1 MSKKEDNP
9 LNKLPGFMGTEHAPL
24 KPKVITDEL
33 ITSEL
38 EKQGYLEFH
47 DMDETKAWNLLQ
59 AHYNCEVD
67 DQWRNKHYDFYCYEE
82 TTADGYS
89 VYITTS
95 NPDSICIGD
104 EVHYYEND
112 LSDEIVVAIK
122 DGCTMYID
130 DLDSTHFMDAVE
142 EAYDGMLDKLHKEM
156 EKQLENKGYEREADT
171 TTEATA

>member
-1 MSKKEDNP
+1 MSKKI
-9 LNKLPGFMGTEHAPL
+9 
-24 KPKVITDEL
+24 ITDEL

-38 EKQGYLEFH
+38 EKQGYFDFH
-47 DMDETKAWNLLQ
+47 DMNENKAWSMLQ
-59 AHYNCEVD
+59 AHYDCEVD

-95 NPDSICIGD
+95 DPDSICISE

-112 LSDEIVVAIK
+112 LSDEIVQAIQ
-122 DGCTMYID
+122 DGNSMYID
-130 DLDSTHFMDAVE
+130 DLDANYFMYAVE
-142 EAYDGMLDKLHKEM
+142 ECYDKMIEKLQNEM
-156 EKQLENKGYEREADT
+156 EEQLINKGYEREADT

>member
-1 MSKKEDNP
+1 MSKKIISD
-9 LNKLPGFMGTEHAPL
+9 
-24 KPKVITDEL
+24 VL

-38 EKQGYLEFH
+38 EKQGYLEYH
-47 DMDETKAWNLLQ
+47 DMEETKAWNLLQ

-89 VYITTS
+89 IYVATD
-95 NPDSICIGD
+95 NVDSVCVGED
-104 EVHYYEND
+104 VHYYDND

-130 DLDSTHFMDAVE
+130 DLDALYFMDAVE
-142 EAYDGMLDKLHKEM
+142 EAYGGMLDKLREEM
-156 EKQLENKGYEREADT
+156 EEQLKMKGYERKTDT
-171 TTEATA
+171 IA

>member
-1 MSKKEDNP
+1 MSKKI
-9 LNKLPGFMGTEHAPL
+9 
-24 KPKVITDEL
+24 ITDEL

-38 EKQGYLEFH
+38 EKQGYLEYH
-47 DMDETKAWNLLQ
+47 DMEETKAWNLLQ

-89 VYITTS
+89 IYVATD
-95 NPDSICIGD
+95 NVDSVCVGED
-104 EVHYYEND
+104 VHYYDND

-130 DLDSTHFMDAVE
+130 DLDAPYFMDAVE
-142 EAYDGMLDKLHKEM
+142 EAYGGMLDKLREEM
-156 EKQLENKGYEREADT
+156 EEQLKMKGYERKTDT
-171 TTEATA
+171 IA

>member
-1 MSKKEDNP
+1 MEENP
-9 LNKLPGFMGTEHAPL
+9 LNKLPGFMGTENAPL
-24 KPKVITDEL
+24 KQKIITDEL

-38 EKQGYLEFH
+38 EKQDYLEY
-47 DMDETKAWNLLQ
+47 DEMEETKAWNLLQ

-89 VYITTS
+89 IYVATD
-95 NPDSICIGD
+95 NVDSVCVGED
-104 EVHYYEND
+104 VHYYDND

-130 DLDSTHFMDAVE
+130 DLDALYFMDAVE
-142 EAYDGMLDKLHKEM
+142 EAYGGMLDKLREEM
-156 EKQLENKGYEREADT
+156 EEQLKMKGYERKTDT
-171 TTEATA
+171 IA

>member
-1 MSKKEDNP
+1 MSKKI
-9 LNKLPGFMGTEHAPL
+9 
-24 KPKVITDEL
+24 ITDEL

-38 EKQGYLEFH
+38 EKQGYLEYH
-47 DMDETKAWNLLQ
+47 EMEETKAWNLLQ

-89 VYITTS
+89 IYVATD
-95 NPDSICIGD
+95 NVDSVCVGED
-104 EVHYYEND
+104 VHYYDND

-130 DLDSTHFMDAVE
+130 DLDALYFMDAVE
-142 EAYDGMLDKLHKEM
+142 EAYGGMLDKLREEM
-156 EKQLENKGYEREADT
+156 EEQLKMKGYERKTDT
-171 TTEATA
+171 IA

>member
-1 MSKKEDNP
+1 MSKKIISD
-9 LNKLPGFMGTEHAPL
+9 
-24 KPKVITDEL
+24 VL

-38 EKQGYLEFH
+38 EKQGYLEY
-47 DMDETKAWNLLQ
+47 DEMEETKAWNLLQ

-89 VYITTS
+89 IYVATD
-95 NPDSICIGD
+95 NVDSVCVGED
-104 EVHYYEND
+104 VHYYDND

-130 DLDSTHFMDAVE
+130 DLDAPYFMDAVE
-142 EAYDGMLDKLHKEM
+142 EAYGGMLDKLHEEM
-156 EKQLENKGYEREADT
+156 EEQLKMKGYERKTDT
-171 TTEATA
+171 IA

>member
-1 MSKKEDNP
+1 MSKKIISD
-9 LNKLPGFMGTEHAPL
+9 
-24 KPKVITDEL
+24 VL

-38 EKQGYLEFH
+38 EKQGYLEY
-47 DMDETKAWNLLQ
+47 DEMEETKAWNLLQ

-89 VYITTS
+89 IYVATDNTYS
-95 NPDSICIGD
+95 VCVGED
-104 EVHYYEND
+104 VHYYDND

-130 DLDSTHFMDAVE
+130 DLDALYFMDAVE
-142 EAYDGMLDKLHKEM
+142 EAYGNMFDKLREEM
-156 EKQLENKGYEREADT
+156 EEQLKMKGYERKTDT
-171 TTEATA
+171 IA

>member
-1 MSKKEDNP
+1 MKE
-9 LNKLPGFMGTEHAPL
+9 KI
-24 KPKVITDEL
+24 ITDKL

-38 EKQGYLEFH
+38 EKQGYLEYH
-47 DMDETKAWNLLQ
+47 EMEETKAWDLLQ

-82 TTADGYS
+82 TTADGYTIYVATDNVDS
-89 VYITTS
+89 VCVS
-95 NPDSICIGD
+95 ED
-104 EVHYYEND
+104 VHYYEND

-130 DLDSTHFMDAVE
+130 DLEVHYFIDAVE
-142 EAYDGMLDKLHKEM
+142 EAYGNMLDKLREEM
-156 EKQLENKGYEREADT
+156 EEQLKMKGYEWEADN